1 MANTISE
8 VGNAKNVVYFEDS
21 IDILSEMG
29 TLYNPANQIIALSNL
44 KGVNEKLQKN
54 HDEYKKVTS
63 LFKHAVPRRAMLYEP
78 MNKLGTRFLNA
89 FKAFNFG
96 EQIDD
101 TMISSNKKLRG
112 QRIVKLNKKNIEEE
126 ETQTI
131 SVAQTSYDSKTET
144 FDEMIKFAKANPAYQ
159 PNEDDLTT
167 ESLEDYYRQIMLA
180 NKETSQLSAKMIT
193 GRVKRDELLYDGEEN
208 VIDLMRTVKKYLK
221 SVKGGEAYYKK
232 IVKLKFRDRNRT

>member
-8 VGNAKNVVYFEDS
+8 VGNAKNVLHFDDA
-21 IDILSEMG
+21 IDILAEMG
-29 TLYNPANQIIALSNL
+29 SLYNPANQTIALSNL
-44 KGVNEKLQKN
+44 KGLNEKLQKN
-54 HDEYKKVTS
+54 HDEYKEVTS
-63 LFKHAVPRRAMLYEP
+63 LFKHAVPKRAMLYEP

-96 EQIDD
+96 EQIDN
-101 TMISSNKKLRG
+101 TMISYNKKLRG
-112 QRIVKLNKKNIEEE
+112 QRIVKLKKKNIEEE

-131 SVAQTSYDSKTET
+131 SVAQTSYDSKAET
-144 FDEMIKFAKANPAYQ
+144 FDEMIKYAEAIPEYK
-159 PNEDDLTT
+159 PNEDDLKT
-167 ESLEDYYRQIMLA
+167 ESLDNYHKQIMAA

-193 GRVKRDELLYDGEEN
+193 GRGKRDELLYDGEEN

-221 SVKGGEAYYKK
+221 SVEGAEEYYKK

>member
-8 VGNAKNVVYFEDS
+8 VGNAKNVLHFDDA
-21 IDILSEMG
+21 IDILAEMG
-29 TLYNPANQIIALSNL
+29 NLYNPANQTIALSNL
-44 KGVNEKLQKN
+44 KGLNEKLQKN
-54 HDEYKKVTS
+54 HEEYKEVTS
-63 LFKHAVPRRAMLYEP
+63 FFKKAVPKRAMLYEP

-96 EQIDD
+96 KQIDN
-101 TMISSNKKLRG
+101 TMISYNKKLRG
-112 QRIVKLNKKNIEEE
+112 QRIVKLKKKNIEEE

-131 SVAQTSYDSKTET
+131 SVAQTSYDSKAET
-144 FDEMIKFAKANPAYQ
+144 FDEMIKYAEAIPEYK
-159 PNEDDLTT
+159 PNEEDLKT
-167 ESLEDYYRQIMLA
+167 ESLDAYYKQIMVA

-208 VIDLMRTVKKYLK
+208 VIELMRTVKKYLK
-221 SVKGGEAYYKK
+221 SVKGGEEYYKK